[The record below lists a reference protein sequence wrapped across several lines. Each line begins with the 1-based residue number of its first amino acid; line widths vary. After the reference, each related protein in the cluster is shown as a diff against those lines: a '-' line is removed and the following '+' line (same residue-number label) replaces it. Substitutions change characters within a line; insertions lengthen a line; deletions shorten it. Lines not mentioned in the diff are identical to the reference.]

1 MKKNVIASFMAV
13 AVLLAIDTAQASH
26 GRYAQITWTPLAGN
40 TVEFTVQTAWRRSF
54 LGTAGCVDPVTVS
67 QISCTG
73 PDGLPGIGDVVPILF
88 ILDFGDGS
96 IETPYSVVTSID
108 IDNDWYFSLGLDSA
122 SLPVVDTTIEHT
134 YVTPG
139 SYIASFEGCCRIGV
153 SGNNNHVNN
162 RDGFYRV
169 ETVVDVGSGNSSPV
183 SVLPPIQVCGIETEC
198 TISVPAADSDG
209 DTLSFRL
216 ATAEE
221 ASGAAGGFL
230 QPGEPGSGAPK
241 LATIDPAT
249 GVYSWD
255 TRGATIVGDPALTNN
270 LYSTQIMIEDASSRV
285 ALDFLIRLTTVD
297 PIPPEFA
304 NPDPDQDP
312 VCGTTQVVT
321 LGQQLTFSVDASDP
335 DAGDTVQLN
344 VVGLPD
350 GAAMSPALPI
360 SGNPVSS
367 TFSWIPTA
375 EQEGVFVIGFS
386 ATSSGSGVG
395 QTQCSVTVE
404 VTETIFVDIDV
415 SPGAGRNPINVG
427 KRGMIPF
434 VISTSETFDAST
446 IDVST
451 LLFGPGEAMAAHEGG
466 HLEDADGDGDIDL
479 VIHVRAEDTG
489 IQCGDTTATFSAT
502 TFDGQAVAGSSAIE
516 VIGCD

>member
-1 MKKNVIASFMAV
+1 
-13 AVLLAIDTAQASH
+13 
-26 GRYAQITWTPLAGN
+26 
-40 TVEFTVQTAWRRSF
+40 
-54 LGTAGCVDPVTVS
+54 
-67 QISCTG
+67 
-73 PDGLPGIGDVVPILF
+73 
-88 ILDFGDGS
+88 
-96 IETPYSVVTSID
+96 
-108 IDNDWYFSLGLDSA
+108 
-122 SLPVVDTTIEHT
+122 
-134 YVTPG
+134 
-139 SYIASFEGCCRIGV
+139 
-153 SGNNNHVNN
+153 
-162 RDGFYRV
+162 
-169 ETVVDVGSGNSSPV
+169 
-183 SVLPPIQVCGIETEC
+183 
-198 TISVPAADSDG
+198 
-209 DTLSFRL
+209 
-216 ATAEE
+216 
-221 ASGAAGGFL
+221 
-230 QPGEPGSGAPK
+230 

-502 TFDGQAVAGSSAIE
+502 TFDGQAAVLRLPSRPGPMPGLYFFCEATRH
-516 VIGCD
+516 